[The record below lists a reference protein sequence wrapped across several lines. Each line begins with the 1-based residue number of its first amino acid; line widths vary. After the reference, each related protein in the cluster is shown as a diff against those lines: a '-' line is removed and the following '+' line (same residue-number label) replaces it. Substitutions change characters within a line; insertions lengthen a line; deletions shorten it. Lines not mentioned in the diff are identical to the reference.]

1 MGNFIKA
8 NPFLDLA
15 KDGRNEFWRYL
26 LTIALMIAASFWVS
40 LVASLA
46 AILINGTDLNQ
57 YPPLAMLLLGTSPF
71 PFTLLVLWFGV
82 RFLHKRPFRSLV
94 TPFKQVR
101 WKQLFISALLWFLLA
116 GISDLVL
123 SFLQPD
129 NYHWSLDFSRIIP
142 YLLVTLVV
150 IPIQTSTEEFIFRAY
165 LPQGIT
171 RFTPR
176 FWLPWIIPAVV
187 FGLLHSLNPEVDT
200 YGFLLTIPF
209 YIGFGLLLGWITLR
223 SRSLELALGLHL
235 ANNLYAS
242 LIVTFPGSA
251 LPSPALFTI
260 QSYDAALSL
269 VVWAVMSI
277 IYLLV
282 LFLVFPHW
290 FNPPETV
297 PVELENI
304 SL

>member
-26 LTIALMIAASFWVS
+26 LTIGLMIAASFWVS

-116 GISDLVL
+116 GIADLVL

-171 RFTPR
+171 RFTPG

>member
-15 KDGRNEFWRYL
+15 KDGHNEFWRYL
-26 LTIALMIAASFWVS
+26 LTIGLMIAASFWVS

-46 AILINGTDLNQ
+46 AILFNGTDLNQ
-57 YPPLAMLLLGTSPF
+57 YPPLVMLLLGTSPF
-71 PFTLLVLWFGV
+71 PFTLMALWFGV

-123 SFLQPD
+123 SFLQPG
-129 NYHWSLDFSRIIP
+129 NYHWSLDFSRFIP

-165 LPQGIT
+165 LPQGIA
-171 RFTPR
+171 RFTPG

-209 YIGFGLLLGWITLR
+209 YIGFGLVLGWITLR

-282 LFLVFPHW
+282 LFLAFPRW
-290 FNPPETV
+290 FSPPESL
-297 PVELENI
+297 PVEQEMI
-304 SL
+304 SQ

>member
-26 LTIALMIAASFWVS
+26 LTIGLMIAASFWVS

-94 TPFKQVR
+94 TPFKKVR

>member
-26 LTIALMIAASFWVS
+26 LTIGLMIAASFWVS

-171 RFTPR
+171 RFTPG

>member
-26 LTIALMIAASFWVS
+26 LTIGLMIAASFWVS

-94 TPFKQVR
+94 TPFKKVR

-200 YGFLLTIPF
+200 YGFILTIPF

>member
-26 LTIALMIAASFWVS
+26 LTIGLMIAASFWVS

-94 TPFKQVR
+94 TPFKKVR

-171 RFTPR
+171 RFTPG

>member
-94 TPFKQVR
+94 TPFKKVR

-171 RFTPR
+171 RFTPG

>member
-171 RFTPR
+171 RFTPG

>member
-26 LTIALMIAASFWVS
+26 LTIGLMIAASFWVS